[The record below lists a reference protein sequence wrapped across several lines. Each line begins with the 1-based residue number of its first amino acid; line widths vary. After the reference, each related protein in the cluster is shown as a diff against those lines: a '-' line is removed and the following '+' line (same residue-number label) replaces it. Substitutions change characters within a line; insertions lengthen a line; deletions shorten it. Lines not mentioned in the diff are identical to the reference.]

1 MPPRPPEAA
10 RGSGVPGGRVLL
22 ISLHT
27 SPVEQPGGGD
37 AGGMN
42 TYVLQSARALARTG
56 VEVEMVTGTTGPAS
70 VSQVGPGIRLHAL
83 PVDPVGPGQRADG
96 IDAVIAGARRFGDA
110 VAARVPRCAVVHGH
124 YWLSGIAAEQVAG
137 AWGSTLV
144 QSSHTLAAVKAR
156 ALGDP
161 GAEPLERIRAEEH
174 LARIADRLVANTAL
188 EADQLVQLCGADPA
202 RVSVVEPGV
211 DLDVFSPAVAVGAP
225 VPVAAGA
232 LATPVAAPAAGSRAA
247 ARAELGLDPDDPVVA
262 YVGRLQPLK
271 GPDVLLRAAGPV
283 LAGLAA
289 AGRPRRLTVLVC
301 GAPAGRATGELD
313 RLRAL
318 AADGPPGLTVRFVPP
333 RPAAE
338 LVAVYRAAD
347 VVAVPSRSESF
358 GLVALEAQA
367 CGVPVVAADVG
378 GLPRAVA
385 PGAGTL
391 VSGHDP
397 VDWGAALTR
406 VLTDPAA
413 ASVAVAA
420 GLAHAAAFSWDR
432 TAQGLL
438 AVYRA
443 AGDRSRAVAR
453 SA

>member
-1 MPPRPPEAA
+1 M
-10 RGSGVPGGRVLL
+10 

-42 TYVLQSARALARTG
+42 TYVLQSARALARVG
-56 VEVEMVTGTTGPAS
+56 VEVEMVTGTRGPAT
-70 VSQVGPGIRLHAL
+70 VSAVGPGVRLHEV
-83 PVDPVGPGQRADG
+83 PVESTDQ

-110 VAARVPRCAVVHGH
+110 VAARVPRCDVVHGH
-124 YWLSGIAAEQVAG
+124 YWLSGIAAERVAA

-161 GAEPLERIRAEEH
+161 GAEPAERVRAEEH
-174 LARIADRLVANTAL
+174 LARIAARLVANTAL
-188 EADQLVQLCGADPA
+188 EAEQLVQLCGADA
-202 RVSVVEPGV
+202 GRVSVVEPGV
-211 DLDVFSPAVAVGAP
+211 DLEVFSPAVP
-225 VPVAAGA
+225 
-232 LATPVAAPAAGSRAA
+232 GSRAS
-247 ARAELGLDPDDPVVA
+247 ARAGLGLDPDDPVVA

-271 GPDVLLRAAGPV
+271 GPDVVLRAAGP
-283 LAGLAA
+283 LLDRLAA
-289 AGRPRRLTVLVC
+289 AGRPHRLTVLVC

-313 RLRAL
+313 RLRAM
-318 AADGPPGLTVRFVPP
+318 AADAPPGLTVRFVAP
-333 RPAAE
+333 RPARE
-338 LVAVYRAAD
+338 LATVYRAAD

-367 CGVPVVAADVG
+367 CGVAVVAADVG

-391 VSGHDP
+391 VRGHEP
-397 VDWGAALTR
+397 GVWAAALAR

-413 ASVAVAA
+413 ASAAVAA
-420 GLAHAAAFSWDR
+420 GLAHAAGFSWDR

-438 AVYRA
+438 EVYRA
-443 AGDRSRAVAR
+443 ALDPARPVAR